1 MVSTRLRL
9 SVANS
14 NNSTHT
20 SRGWRLQPS
29 YFGDNRKS
37 RSARNRYN
45 RAANRNSLRTNRRL
59 RLHVPLRSR
68 YCTYIKIYAIRAAA

>member
-9 SVANS
+9 SVVS
-14 NNSTHT
+14 SQHT
-20 SRGWRLQPS
+20 SRGWRLGQSS
-29 YFGDNRKS
+29 YFGDNRKA

-45 RAANRNSLRTNRRL
+45 RAANRNRLRTNRRL

-68 YCTYIKIYAIRAAA
+68 YCTYIKIYAVRAAA